1 MPAPATI
8 QMSRVEF
15 KKQVLFVPSS
25 TLAGSEIEALL
36 RRSRTLQLTVATDG
50 TSLIALMAEYE
61 FDIVLLG
68 LSDDPITWGHLAYIH
83 QVNPKL
89 PIVGCLPNDDT
100 ALAAKA
106 KAEGVT
112 LVLAPP
118 LTGERL
124 RRAIA
129 RAEQAA
135 STEEPPLSPHALHE
149 ITLTLHASLDLDKVV
164 ETAFRTLFH
173 LTPCITGRMLI
184 SSGSGIFGY
193 ESHLSP
199 QGEPMI
205 QKMSSEAAA
214 IEWAN
219 LPEASDTL
227 TYLDGH
233 QLHLQL
239 RNEGQRSGVTILTY
253 PRRIKL
259 TETEIDGL
267 KLLSRHLDYAFRNAL
282 QYRAVQRKREQVFLI
297 NEVTRQIARS
307 LDLETVIADIV
318 EHLQR
323 YMECEVVA
331 IYTPHLTGPQGENFH
346 IASTLANRTSVIAT
360 TIQRNSGL
368 IREVMEGG
376 ETILCRD
383 LRQWPEWRG
392 HSTLSRSK
400 IATPIWLDGTIE
412 GVLEFESVRPGAFDE
427 DDCTIAEDLA
437 LQVSVAIRN
446 TRLYRH
452 AQAEHEY
459 LQTVLDVAVDM
470 AIISTDLA
478 GNIVTFSRGAEMM
491 FGYDD
496 KEVVGNPIL
505 PLFQDSSVAADIEK
519 LLAGQQ
525 VYFGGADIALKRRH
539 GSTFYASLSVH
550 PLRAKRSEGFLF
562 VLTDVTE
569 RRAQQEQ
576 LLKLSITDELTGLY
590 NKRYYQDLLPRE
602 IARAQ
607 RRRATFAL
615 CYFDLDGFKRFNDTR
630 GHVAGDELLRWVGK
644 LVQSVVRRQVDLP
657 FRYGG
662 DEFVLILPDTSAEA
676 ARRVGERICEGV
688 YQRFNGEVTVSFGI
702 VEYAGESAEELTIRA
717 DKMMYAAKR
726 AGGNRVTTYTS
737 GEWHFQSGSWPAA
750 PPTSRDNQPD
760 SAEQPAACE

>member
-15 KKQVLFVPSS
+15 RKQVLFVASP
-25 TLAGSEIEALL
+25 TMTGQDIEALL
-36 RRSRTLQLTVATDG
+36 QRSRTLQLTLAADG

-61 FDIVLLG
+61 FDVVLLA
-68 LSDDPITWGHLAYIH
+68 LEDDPATWGHLAYIH
-83 QVNPKL
+83 QVSPKL
-89 PIVGCLPNDDT
+89 PIIGCLSNDDT
-100 ALAAKA
+100 ALAARA

-129 RAEQAA
+129 RAERA
-135 STEEPPLSPHALHE
+135 TEVAVSPLSAQTLHE
-149 ITLTLHASLDLDKVV
+149 IALNLHASLDLDELV

-173 LTPCITGRMLI
+173 LTPCITGRLLVT
-184 SSGSGIFGY
+184 GEGGNFGY
-193 ESHLSP
+193 ESSLSP
-199 QGEPMI
+199 QGEPVI

-214 IEWAN
+214 IELAN
-219 LPEASDTL
+219 LPEAPDTL
-227 TYLDGH
+227 THVDGH

-239 RNEGQRSGVTILTY
+239 RHGSQRSGVAILGY

-259 TETEIDGL
+259 TDVEIEGL
-267 KLLSRHLDYAFRNAL
+267 GLLSRHLDHAFRNTL

-297 NEVTRQIARS
+297 NEVTRQMARS
-307 LDLETVIADIV
+307 LDLETVISDIV

-331 IYTPHLTGPQGENFH
+331 IYTPHMTGPQGENFH

-360 TIQRNSGL
+360 TLQRDSGL
-368 IREVMEGG
+368 IRETMEGG

-383 LRQWPEWRG
+383 LRQLPEWRG

-412 GVLEFESVRPGAFDE
+412 GVLEFESVRPGAFDD

-446 TRLYRH
+446 TRLYRN

-470 AIISTDLA
+470 AIISTDPA

-496 KEVVGNPIL
+496 KEVVGTPIL
-505 PLFQDSSVAADIEK
+505 PLFQDSSLATSIEK
-519 LLAGQQ
+519 LLSGRQ
-525 VYFGGADIALKRRH
+525 VHFGETDVALKRRH
-539 GSTFYASLSVH
+539 GGTFYASLSVH

-607 RRRATFAL
+607 RRDSTFAL

-630 GHVAGDELLRWVGK
+630 GHVAGDELLRWVGE
-644 LVQSVVRRQVDLP
+644 LVQSVIRRQVDLP

-662 DEFVLILPDTSAEA
+662 DEFVLILPETPAEA

-737 GEWHFQSGSWPAA
+737 GEWRFQSGSWPAA
-750 PPTSRDNQPD
+750 PSNNSELPTSY
-760 SAEQPAACE
+760 E